1 MVVEADGPGFAV
13 AGFLCGL
20 AQGMEAGFYGAES
33 GQKTQNS
40 AQNNNPHAQSEFVL
54 QPYRQNQEKKRGK
67 DDGEAKLAH
76 PHQQIENFHGSS
88 RRIISDEK

>member
-20 AQGMEAGFYGAES
+20 AQGMEAGFYGADG
-33 GQKTQNS
+33 GQQTQDSEQNDNPD
-40 AQNNNPHAQSEFVL
+40 AQIVFVL

-67 DDGEAKLAH
+67 DDGKAKLAH

-88 RRIISDEK
+88 RRNISDEK